1 MSAGLEAG
9 ANLELDAWQ
18 KLRMRAIFDHC
29 KWDPHS
35 QDHSVLARYPLFV
48 DADQLGELQMLAEKL
63 SDEALRAEEEILRKP
78 ELWATLGIPRKIQ
91 RALQSGG
98 SQGETEHVR
107 VMRFD
112 FHLTAGGW
120 RISEVNA
127 DVPGGYVEGAGWNS
141 LFAENYIGA
150 QAPPNPSRQLSEAIR
165 ERLNGGDVVALVHA
179 TTYSDDR
186 QVMMHLARELCRAEL
201 RPILAGP
208 ENIEWRDG
216 AACLKGEAGL
226 VRASAG
232 IRFFP
237 SEWLPQL
244 RDESRWTGWFSDSQT
259 ILCNP
264 GRAILL
270 QSKRFPLVWNDL
282 KTNLDTWRRVLPMT
296 VSPER
301 VPGRAMKDWVI
312 KPAFGRVGEGI
323 GMKNVTS
330 DKEFHQLQELAD
342 KRPQEWIAQ
351 ERFET
356 TPVQTEDGH
365 VYPCVGVF
373 TVNGKFA
380 GIYGRAS
387 RTPLVNQDA
396 QDVAVLVRDDGNRG
410 DQ

>member
-1 MSAGLEAG
+1 MSTGLEAG
-9 ANLELDAWQ
+9 PNLELDAWQ
-18 KLRMRAIFDHC
+18 KLRMRAIFEHC
-29 KWDPHS
+29 KWDPQS
-35 QDHSVLARYPLFV
+35 QDQSVLARYPLF
-48 DADQLGELQMLAEKL
+48 LCSRKLSELRSLAESL
-63 SDEALRAEEEILRKP
+63 SDEALEAESEILCRP
-78 ELWATLGIPRKIQ
+78 DLWPVLGIPQKI
-91 RALQSGG
+91 RLALQSRGFG
-98 SQGETEHVR
+98 AETEHVR

-112 FHLTAGGW
+112 FHFTDRGW

-150 QAPPNPSRQLSEAIR
+150 QAPPSPSRRLCEAIR
-165 ERLNGGDVVALVHA
+165 DRLDAEDVIALVHA

-186 QVMMHLARELCRAEL
+186 QVMMHLAGEL
-201 RPILAGP
+201 RRAGLRPVLAGP

-216 AACLKGEAGL
+216 VARLKGETGS
-226 VRASAG
+226 VRVNAA

-244 RDESRWTGWFSDSQT
+244 RAESEWANWFSDGQT

-270 QSKRFPLVWNDL
+270 QSKRFPLVWGDL
-282 KTNLDTWRRVLPMT
+282 KTNVDAWRRVLPLT
-296 VSPER
+296 ASPDYI
-301 VPGRAMKDWVI
+301 PGNARKDWLI

-323 GMKNVTS
+323 GMRNVTS
-330 DKEFHQLQELAD
+330 DEEFRRLQQLAS
-342 KRPQEWIAQ
+342 KRPEEWIAQ

-356 TPVQTEDGH
+356 TPVQTEDGQ
-365 VYPCVGVF
+365 VYPCVGIF

-396 QDVAVLVRDDGNRG
+396 QDVAVLVRNDGNRG